1 MSHKRDDLNLITV
14 FLEVFR
20 LQSITLA
27 AESLDLTQ
35 PAVSSSL
42 KRFRDQV
49 GADLFVRDGRG
60 IAPTHTAQYLAAEL
74 EPMMTAIRKTLDNL
88 KEFDTETSRSFRVFV
103 TEPMLYLLQPWFERN
118 NITGNCRID
127 FELSPSTMEEFL
139 RALSVQRVD
148 MALDV
153 STDGHRSYRT
163 ELVHT
168 DQMVLVCAAAHPRV
182 GDTIDLRQLHEEEHV
197 ALVLR
202 RSGKRAVDLYARE
215 RIDARNIVFECES
228 VMSMFAM
235 VSQGQMLCC
244 APRSLA
250 TRYEKLF
257 GLKQLQLPF
266 ETRPIEHF
274 LIAHRRL
281 DSSPA
286 HQWLKDR
293 LQQALRD
300 IGSE

>member
-1 MSHKRDDLNLITV
+1 MGQKRDDLNLISV

-35 PAVSSSL
+35 PAVSSAL
-42 KRFRDQV
+42 KRFREQV

-74 EPMMTAIRKTLDNL
+74 EPMITSIHKTLANL
-88 KEFDTETSRSFRVFV
+88 REFDPDTPHAFRVFV
-103 TEPMLYLLQPWFERN
+103 TEPMLYLLQPHFERN
-118 NITGNCRID
+118 NTIGNCRID
-127 FELSPSTMEEFL
+127 FELSPRSMEELL
-139 RALSVQRVD
+139 RALSLQRVD
-148 MALDV
+148 MALDI
-153 STDGHRSYRT
+153 SADGHRSYRS

-168 DQMVLVCAAAHPRV
+168 DELVLVCSASHPRV
-182 GDTIDLRQLHEEEHV
+182 GDTIDFPQFYEEEHV

-215 RIDARNIVFECES
+215 RVDSRNIVFECES
-228 VMSMFAM
+228 FMSMFAM

-250 TRYEKLF
+250 SRYEDLF
-257 GLKQLQLPF
+257 GLKQLDLPF

-274 LIAHRRL
+274 LIAHSRL
-281 DSSPA
+281 DNSPA
-286 HQWLKDR
+286 HQWLKDI
-293 LQQALRD
+293 LQRTLRE
-300 IGSE
+300 I